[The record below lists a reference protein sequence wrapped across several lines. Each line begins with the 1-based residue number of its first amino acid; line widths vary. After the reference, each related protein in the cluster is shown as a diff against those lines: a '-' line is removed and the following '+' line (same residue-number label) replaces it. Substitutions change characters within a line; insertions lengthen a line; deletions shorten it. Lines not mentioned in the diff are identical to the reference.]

1 MEDYRIMDFNLKQ
14 HLGKLEVG
22 KFKKSGF
29 AVLIGLM
36 LVMAMS
42 LVYAQDQI
50 TKQNESYDTYANVS
64 SADGQN
70 LSVGIESGRELSYG
84 KLVEGTNMTK
94 TLQLSSDRLTLA
106 EVSSEGNISG
116 GLEYEDQLF
125 VNDTEI
131 PVKYVG
137 SEPGYYEGE
146 ILLDLKTAQNWW
158 GEKWLELLYQLP

>member
-1 MEDYRIMDFNLKQ
+1 MDLDFDAVGLDNLNKNRVIVGLAIVIVGASALA
-14 HLGKLEVG
+14 LGYSQSQISEQ
-22 KFKKSGF
+22 SE
-29 AVLIGLM
+29 
-36 LVMAMS
+36 S
-42 LVYAQDQI
+42 YSTYA
-50 TKQNESYDTYANVS
+50 TVNESEGGNITAGIDTGGGLAF
-64 SADGQN
+64 
-70 LSVGIESGRELSYG
+70 G

-94 TLQLSSDRLTLA
+94 TLQLSSYRLTLA

>member
-1 MEDYRIMDFNLKQ
+1 MDLDFDAVGLDNLNKN
-14 HLGKLEVG
+14 HVI
-22 KFKKSGF
+22 
-29 AVLIGLM
+29 IGLAII
-36 LVMAMS
+36 LVGGGALALGYS
-42 LVYAQDQI
+42 QSQISEQSESYSTYA
-50 TKQNESYDTYANVS
+50 TVNESEGGNITAGIDTGGGLAF
-64 SADGQN
+64 G
-70 LSVGIESGRELSYG
+70 E
-84 KLVEGTNMTK
+84 LVEGTNMTK